1 MNIALIDADG
11 RGKFPNLALMKISA
25 WHKARGDR
33 VQWWSTDLEHF
44 DAVYM
49 AKVFS
54 DTYTPD
60 HPEPL
65 NAGQVIKGGTGY
77 AIALEGGR
85 EVYHPELDPPLP
97 EEIEHIFPDYGLY
110 PAFPDT
116 ACGFLTRGCPRGCPF
131 CHVAPKEGRASR
143 KAADLREF
151 WNGQRHIEV
160 MDPNI
165 LACPERDDLLAQL
178 AESGARVNFN
188 QGLDIRLT
196 DRDTAALL
204 GRMRGLK
211 LHFAWD
217 NPREDLEPYL
227 ERFARWYPRKSGKMV
242 YILCGF
248 WSTLEED
255 LHRIETVD
263 RLGYDPYVMLY
274 NKPGTPQ
281 ILRDLQRWCNNKI
294 IYKSTEDKKTEK
306 KDFNQYLR
314 KMGRVIP

>member
-255 LHRIETVD
+255 LRRIEIVD

-281 ILRDLQRWCNNKI
+281 ILRDLQRWCNNKF
-294 IYKSTEDKKTEK
+294 IYKASGRSFDR
-306 KDFNQYLR
+306 YL
-314 KMGRVIP
+314 KEGGT